1 MSDSVSGLLR
11 WILAHDTPTKVILTC
26 SHSPAHDPGRFE
38 LAVILQG
45 CVSHAPLG
53 LPAQIL
59 ACGVSRVEYMPCPHD
74 PVGAQ
79 RMHAIWQGLTPGLV
93 GEAASAKKHFRH
105 GTVIDLAAV
114 PLPRRVLFGAGS
126 DGPLDLA
133 SDDQSRTLA
142 ALRSPER
149 ARSNLRGGQRPRR
162 GRRHSPAR
170 FRMHRVQ
177 RVRAG
182 MPSRRAGA
190 DGGHGGFRSH
200 VPQSGPDHRAVPLVS
215 GCVRF
220 CPVQAVTPGRPHDLL
235 DVLDGRRELIAHVAT
250 RACPRCGSIHP
261 ADQGEL
267 CSVCRYREG
276 NPFGSQ
282 LPPELAHQLP
292 PDIAERLMRPV
303 SRTQQ
308 KPAGAKPEENVLPD
322 LATPAD
328 PFKPVWRGL
337 IAARLGTQFSRG
349 PGTSASPPYTDS
361 MNLTKAA

>member
-11 WILAHDTPTKVILTC
+11 WILAHDIPPKVILTC
-26 SHSPAHDPGRFE
+26 SHSPAHDPGRFD
-38 LAVILQG
+38 LAVVLQG

-59 ACGVSRVEYMPCPHD
+59 ACGVSRVEYTQCPHD
-74 PVGAQ
+74 PAGAQ

-93 GEAASAKKHFRH
+93 GEAEPGKKHFRR
-105 GTVIDLAAV
+105 GTIIDLAAV

-142 ALRSPER
+142 ALRYLSE
-149 ARSNLRGGQRPRR
+149 R
-162 GRRHSPAR
+162 GRIHEVANVPEAA
-170 FRMHRVQ
+170 
-177 RVRAG
+177 AG
-182 MPSRRAGA
+182 IRL
-190 DGGHGGFRSH
+190 H
-200 VPQSGPDHRAVPLVS
+200 VS
-215 GCVRF
+215 GCTACNVCVQACPHDALELTAATGDSGVTFHNLVQTTERCRSCQACVRF

-282 LPPELAHQLP
+282 LPPELARQLP
-292 PDIAERLMRPV
+292 PDIAERLMRPA
-303 SRTQQ
+303 SRTQRNQ
-308 KPAGAKPEENVLPD
+308 
-322 LATPAD
+322 
-328 PFKPVWRGL
+328 
-337 IAARLGTQFSRG
+337 
-349 PGTSASPPYTDS
+349 
-361 MNLTKAA
+361 